1 MEKPATN
8 RRGMTL
14 VELLVVLAILA
25 LLTTVA
31 ITSTDVLMSQG
42 RYDATTRTLTNIQEA
57 VLGAQNAHQPDGTLV
72 VTGFVADMG
81 RLPACASTDPSLG
94 LAELW
99 SPPSGVLGSFGLQP
113 TIDPAVCVP
122 CGWRGPYL
130 RLPVGASRLCDGWGN
145 PFILSTSGSAP
156 VITAVASTGTSG
168 TSGIPP
174 VSLLQPPL
182 ANVASG
188 PAPGMCGTG
197 MVTVQQ
203 WGGHH
208 ATASAP
214 PEPWVMLY
222 GPEWAGSGFGTLL
235 GSVSTTP
242 ISGGSGNGAYSF
254 SFTATATIG
263 PRFLRAYVGG
273 TPGAP
278 ATATSK
284 SNIVLFQQGG
294 VIPTMSI
301 VIPYSGTATSTSG
314 TGTGN

>member
-1 MEKPATN
+1 
-8 RRGMTL
+8 MTL

-31 ITSTDVLMSQG
+31 VTSTDVLMSQG

-57 VLGAQNAHQPDGTLV
+57 VLGPQNAHQPDGTLT

-81 RLPACASTDPSLG
+81 RLPICTSEDPSQG
-94 LAELW
+94 LSELW
-99 SPPSGVLGSFGLQP
+99 LAPSGAISFGIQP
-113 TIDPAVCVP
+113 TADPDVRLP

-145 PFILSTSGSAP
+145 PFILTTSGNPP
-156 VITAVASTGTSG
+156 VITAVASTGTNG

-174 VSLLQPPL
+174 LSLLPSPIV
-182 ANVASG
+182 NGVPVVAPS
-188 PAPGMCGTG
+188 MCGTG

-203 WGGHH
+203 WGRPHTTTGNQ
-208 ATASAP
+208 

-222 GPEWAGSGFGTLL
+222 GPEWAGFGALL
-235 GSVSTTP
+235 STVSATP
-242 ISGGSGNGAYSF
+242 VSGGSGSVAYSF
-254 SFTATATIG
+254 PYTATATIG
-263 PRFLRAYVGG
+263 PRFLRAYLGG

-278 ATATSK
+278 ATATNK

-314 TGTGN
+314 TGTSH